1 MLCTIS
7 GSFSGILGLICG
19 FFAGMIFEKILG
31 SLLEEKRLA
40 SFLEAG
46 RLENFAG
53 QGFPGALYVSALVM
67 FCLDDVEDSVFQLTR
82 SLPQKNRATVPGPVW
97 LPMVVPML

>member
-1 MLCTIS
+1 MKLLRRVFSFCRRHPCVLLCTIS
-7 GSFSGILGLICG
+7 GSFAGILGLICG

-46 RLENFAG
+46 RLENFAARRLCASLT
-53 QGFPGALYVSALVM
+53 FFRLSPGSNPRTL
-67 FCLDDVEDSVFQLTR
+67 
-82 SLPQKNRATVPGPVW
+82 
-97 LPMVVPML
+97 